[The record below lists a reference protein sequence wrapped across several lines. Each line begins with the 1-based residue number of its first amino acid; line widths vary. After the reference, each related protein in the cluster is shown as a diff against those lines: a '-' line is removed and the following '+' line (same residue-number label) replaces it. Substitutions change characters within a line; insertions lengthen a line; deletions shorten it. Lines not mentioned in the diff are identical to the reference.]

1 MNEPGQ
7 SVRLSDW
14 LDSRS
19 PRPPAELS
27 RRLAEIAGDTECDP
41 HDLPT
46 ELIGKAEGILAGIGD
61 DRSAAADLLAA
72 DSLITYAME
81 AAAEAGGD
89 VEWIAADAAAR
100 IAAVKIG

>member
-7 SVRLSDW
+7 SVRLNDW

-19 PRPPAELS
+19 PRPPIELS
-27 RRLAEIAGDTECDP
+27 RRLAEIVGDTECKQQ
-41 HDLPT
+41 DLPT
-46 ELIGKAEGILAGIGD
+46 VLIDMAEKILAGIGD

-81 AAAEAGGD
+81 AAADGGD
-89 VEWIAADAAAR
+89 DVELIAADAAAR
-100 IAAVKIG
+100 IAAVKIA